1 MKTGDIVKS
10 FDFHGRTDCYMI
22 GEVIA
27 LDESYGGFRAKTL
40 KVVREDVAKEIVM
53 GRNDFFSAP
62 FNGNSMFDDAFPNFE
77 RVVVV
82 G

>member
-22 GEVIA
+22 GEVVSI
-27 LDESYGGFRAKTL
+27 DDFDVGFRAKTL
-40 KVVREDVAKEIVM
+40 KIVREDVAKEIVA

-62 FNGNSMFDDAFPNFE
+62 LNGNSMFDDMFPNFE